1 MSAGVLSDPKKKLSL
16 KRPCN
21 ILQLHDDG
29 SVYVASFPQYA
40 PAAPRQFFN
49 NNASKPSTF
58 VAPFLAF
65 QNPMRIYKLAHFS
78 CRSFHNC
85 VLFIR
90 FKAILVPIFVN
101 EILGAS
107 MVSFIKPYS
116 LNYQMIIHSYLKKTV
131 IFQFGQFGILIH
143 MTCAHFPDWDILSIY
158 LLFDF

>member
-1 MSAGVLSDPKKKLSL
+1 MSADVLSDPKKKLSL

-40 PAAPRQFFN
+40 PAPPRQFFN
-49 NNASKPSTF
+49 NNASKLSK

>member
-1 MSAGVLSDPKKKLSL
+1 MSADALSDPKKKLSL

-21 ILQLHDDG
+21 ILQLHDG

-49 NNASKPSTF
+49 NNASKASTF